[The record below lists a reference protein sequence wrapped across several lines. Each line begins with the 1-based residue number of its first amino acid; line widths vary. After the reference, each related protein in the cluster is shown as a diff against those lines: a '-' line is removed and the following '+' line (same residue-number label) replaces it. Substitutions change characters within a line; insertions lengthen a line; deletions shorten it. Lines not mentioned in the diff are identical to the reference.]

1 MEKQMYLLSLPEILG
16 VFWMKVQGQ
25 EWAQVGFTT
34 AYLNKIP
41 RERLCTDEYD
51 EDEDPKISSRFPLFS
66 FYKEAGLAYKEKN
79 GSSSVQ
85 LYCEDWDKFQCWVTA
100 YLQAYQDG
108 KLAPNGNF
116 LNAEKSEAEIKVL
129 LEQYKELIGTHFTL
143 EKSCRIGEDILKVPS
158 EVRIWEELLWL
169 EQAGAVKLTL
179 PQDEFTHNIEWLEWL
194 NVDVELLQ
202 EMIVALS
209 GSIFYSGI
217 RITKNDLVYFGTKEI
232 KKIKR
237 NSDEFKL
244 LKYLVEHKGEPVD
257 RNVIFKLLAYSNDVK
272 EYETEHR
279 ALYGD
284 KKSKDLSLEEYKTQR
299 LRSLIRRIREKLGKN
314 APTITSSKKEGVA
327 LKPLIKS

>member
-1 MEKQMYLLSLPEILG
+1 MENPMYLLSLPEILG
-16 VFWMKVQGQ
+16 VFWMKVQGA
-25 EWAQVGFTT
+25 EWAKAGFTT

-41 RERLCTDEYD
+41 QEPLYRDEYE
-51 EDEDPKISSRFPLFS
+51 EDYGPKISSKFPLFS
-66 FYKEAGLAYKEKN
+66 FYKEAGLAYKTKHW
-79 GSSSVQ
+79 GSSVQ
-85 LYCEDWDKFQCWVTA
+85 IYCEDWDKFQRWVTV

-116 LNAEKSEAEIKVL
+116 LNAEKSEAEIKAL

-143 EKSCRIGEDILKVPS
+143 EKSCCIGEEVLRVPP
-158 EVRIWEELLWL
+158 EARVWEELLWL

-194 NVDVELLQ
+194 DVDVELLQ

-209 GSIFYSGI
+209 GSVFYLGI

-237 NSDEFKL
+237 SSNEFKL

-257 RNVIFKLLAYSNDVK
+257 RNVVFKLLKYSNDVK
-272 EYETEHR
+272 EYQTEYR
-279 ALYGD
+279 ELYGN
-284 KKSKDLSLEEYKTQR
+284 KKSKDLSLEESKAQR
-299 LRSLIRRIREKLGKN
+299 LRGLIQRIREKLGKN